1 MFFFQAED
9 GIRDLV
15 RSRGLGDVYKRQIL
29 IIVFMT
35 VDACELAVI
44 VRVVV
49 AIGAGVPFPIVPS
62 AVDREVLIIVIES

>member
-1 MFFFQAED
+1 MAAET
-9 GIRDLV
+9 RRAVV
-15 RSRGLGDVYKRQIL
+15 RISIDPVMMIIHIIL